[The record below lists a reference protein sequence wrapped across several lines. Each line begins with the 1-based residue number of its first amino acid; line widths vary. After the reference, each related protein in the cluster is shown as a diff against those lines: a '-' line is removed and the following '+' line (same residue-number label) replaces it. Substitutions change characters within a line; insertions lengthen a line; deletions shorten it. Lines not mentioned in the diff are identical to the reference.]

1 MPSQPWIFICP
12 SSRGIGLHLTRH
24 LLQTTS
30 LPILATTRQPD
41 LASAKK
47 AILSHPWP
55 QPRSQQGDDDDDD
68 DDDVSRRLHLVRVDV
83 TDEQSIEAASGRA
96 RELFPPRSHH
106 LHLSCA
112 MPGVLT
118 PERSPSQIDARASMA
133 MFQVNC
139 AGPLLLA
146 KHFAEFL
153 PRRSTEM
160 DMDMAPPRGLA
171 RHATWVFMSARVGS
185 VTDNRSG
192 GWFSYRASKA
202 AVNSVARSLDVM
214 LGARSGGK
222 ALAVAYHPGTVKTE
236 FSRPF
241 WGSVPE
247 GKLFGPEYAVERMA
261 AVVEGLDVRHRGK
274 CLDWKG
280 DVVPP

>member
-12 SSRGIGLHLTRH
+12 SNRGIGLHLTRH

-30 LPILATTRQPD
+30 LPILATTRQAD
-41 LASAKK
+41 VASAKK
-47 AILSHPWP
+47 AILS
-55 QPRSQQGDDDDDD
+55 QPQQGDDDDV
-68 DDDVSRRLHLVRVDV
+68 DDVSRRLHVVRVDV
-83 TDEQSIEAASGRA
+83 TDEQSIEAASRRA

-160 DMDMAPPRGLA
+160 EDHYYYHHHHLA

-202 AVNSVARSLDVM
+202 AVNSVARTLDLM
-214 LGARSGGK
+214 LAARSGDK
-222 ALAVAYHPGTVKTE
+222 ALAVAYHPGTVKTD
-236 FSRPF
+236 FSRSF

-247 GKLFGPEYAVERMA
+247 GKLFGPEYAVGRMA